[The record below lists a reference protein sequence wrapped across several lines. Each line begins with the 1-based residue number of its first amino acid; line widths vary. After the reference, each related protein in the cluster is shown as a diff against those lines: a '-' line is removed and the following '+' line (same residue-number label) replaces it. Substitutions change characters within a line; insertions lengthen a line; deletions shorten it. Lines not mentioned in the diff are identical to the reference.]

1 MNLKINFQNDFAVCM
16 VLFEIAKTLYFQKD
30 YEECLSFINESM
42 EMMDLTNLWL
52 FSDFL
57 LLTGNILWKKYH
69 YQEAVNLWEKAAIY
83 KPEDRAIQLR
93 LAILNKNNKTEDIYS
108 QTKDYRLDDS
118 CAYIKQ
124 DVDEVVIK
132 LKTEYL

>member
-1 MNLKINFQNDFAVCM
+1 MDV
-16 VLFEIAKTLYFQKD
+16 FEIANTLYLQKD
-30 YEECLSFINESM
+30 YEECLSFISESM

-69 YQEAVNLWEKAAIY
+69 YQEAVNLWEKAAMY
-83 KPEDRAIQLR
+83 KPDDRAIQLR
-93 LAILNKNNKTEDIYS
+93 LAILDKKSKKEDIYS
-108 QTKDYRLDDS
+108 QTKDYRIDDNHTF
-118 CAYIKQ
+118 IKQ
-124 DVDEVVIK
+124 DVDEVVVK